1 MTEERPEHTTSG
13 PNPEHGQ
20 SQGPTSKTTPI
31 DDQVAFDE
39 EARLEEIDEG
49 RAAAI
54 LAYVPFGCFV
64 ALVRFRDNA
73 FARRHGVQGLMLT
86 FFEVLAGLFLIP
98 RISEYF
104 WVTVVFACL
113 AAAVTGI
120 YFALQG
126 REWKVPFV
134 GEWFAERFNLEA
146 TLPKSLRDD
155 DNSTL

>member
-1 MTEERPEHTTSG
+1 MSDERPQPSAS
-13 PNPEHGQ
+13 NPEPESEQDGGGIGHI
-20 SQGPTSKTTPI
+20 PPP
-31 DDQVAFDE
+31 DDDAVFDE
-39 EARLEEIDEG
+39 QARAEEIDEG

-113 AAAVTGI
+113 ASAVTGI
-120 YFALQG
+120 YYALQG

-134 GEWFAERFNLEA
+134 GEWFAERFNVDA
-146 TLPKSLRDD
+146 SLPRALRGDD
-155 DNSTL
+155 DRSL

>member
-1 MTEERPEHTTSG
+1 MTDDRPEQTPPGAGSADERTQE
-13 PNPEHGQ
+13 PE
-20 SQGPTSKTTPI
+20 SDSAPI
-31 DDQVAFDE
+31 DDEVAFDE

-73 FARRHGVQGLMLT
+73 FARRHGIQGLMLT
-86 FFEVLAGLFLIP
+86 FLEVLAGLFLIP

-113 AAAVTGI
+113 ASAVTGI

-126 REWKVPFV
+126 REWTVPFV

-146 TLPKSLRDD
+146 TLPKSMRDD
-155 DNSTL
+155 DDSAI